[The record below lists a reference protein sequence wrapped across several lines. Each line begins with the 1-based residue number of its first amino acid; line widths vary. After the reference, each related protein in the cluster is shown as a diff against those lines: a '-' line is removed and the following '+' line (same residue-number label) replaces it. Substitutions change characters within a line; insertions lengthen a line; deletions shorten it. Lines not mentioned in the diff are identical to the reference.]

1 MTIPRPTGAS
11 VSSLSHRTM
20 IALAVLGASV
30 LTACAGQQAAT
41 TPAAH
46 GTSSSTG
53 SSSSPQA
60 ATAFRLTTGAGDGDR
75 HAAIGSGG
83 DVEVS
88 GGQITSVS
96 LTAAGGQPVSGTSAA
111 DHRRWSPNGAL
122 AYGTSY
128 RLVVHASDEAGRK
141 QTRTL
146 SFTTLAKD
154 ERLIGTFTPEDG
166 STVGVGMPVS
176 LTFNKPV
183 TDKMAVERGIRVT
196 SDSGQEVVGHWFG
209 DQRLDLRPRAYWKA
223 HAHVTLKLRLDGVKG
238 AANAYGTQ
246 DKTVRFTVGRRQVS
260 TVDVATHTMRVVR
273 DGDTI
278 RTIPITSGAPGR
290 TTYNGQMV
298 ISQKL
303 VSTRM
308 DGASVGYAGEYD
320 IPDVPHAMRLST
332 SGTFIHG
339 NYWAPDSTFGHS
351 NVSHGC
357 VGLNDV
363 QGGGDPGQE
372 AAWFYDNSLI
382 GDVVVVKHSHDHTI
396 APDNGLNGWNMTWQ
410 QWQAGSALG

>member
-1 MTIPRPTGAS
+1 IRSA
-11 VSSLSHRTM
+11 
-20 IALAVLGASV
+20 
-30 LTACAGQQAAT
+30 
-41 TPAAH
+41 
-46 GTSSSTG
+46 
-53 SSSSPQA
+53 
-60 ATAFRLTTGAGDGDR
+60 
-75 HAAIGSGG
+75 G

-88 GGQITSVS
+88 GGRISSVT
-96 LTAAGGQPVSGTSAA
+96 LTTAGGQAVRGTAAG
-111 DHRRWSPNGAL
+111 DHRRWSPDAAL

-128 RLVVHASDEAGRK
+128 RLVVRAADEGGRT
-141 QTRTL
+141 QTRRL

-154 ERLIGTFTPEDG
+154 QRLIGTFTPEDG

-183 TDKMAVERGIRVT
+183 ADKKAVERGIRVT

-209 DQRLDLRPRAYWKA
+209 DQRLDLRPRTYWKA
-223 HAHVTLKLRLDGVKG
+223 HAKVTLSLRLDGVKG
-238 AANAYGTQ
+238 AAGAYGTQ

-260 TVDVATHTMRVVR
+260 TVDAAAHTMRVIR
-273 DGDTI
+273 DGQVV
-278 RTIPITSGAPGR
+278 RTVQITSGAPGS

-298 ISQKL
+298 ISQKF

-308 DGASVGYAGEYD
+308 DGATVGYAGEYD

-339 NYWAPDSTFGHS
+339 NYWAPDSVFGNS

-363 QGGGDPGQE
+363 RGGGDSGQD
-372 AAWFYDNSLI
+372 AAWFYNHSLI
-382 GDVVVVKHSHDHTI
+382 GDVVVVKNSHDRTI
-396 APDNGLNGWNMTWQ
+396 APDNGLNGWNMSWQ
-410 QWQAGSALG
+410 EWKSGSASN

>member
-1 MTIPRPTGAS
+1 M
-11 VSSLSHRTM
+11 SSLPHRTV
-20 IALAVLGASV
+20 IALAVAGASV
-30 LTACAGQQAAT
+30 LTACAGQQPAT
-41 TPAAH
+41 APAAQ
-46 GTSSSTG
+46 GTAPSTA
-53 SSSSPQA
+53 SSPELRA
-60 ATAFRLTTGAGDGDR
+60 ASAAFRLTTGATDGER
-75 HAAIGSGG
+75 HASIRSAG

-88 GGQITSVS
+88 GGKISSVT
-96 LTAAGGQPVSGTSAA
+96 LTTAAGDPVRGTVTA
-111 DHRRWSPNGAL
+111 DHRRWSPDGTL

-128 RLVVHASDEAGRK
+128 RLVVHASDEAGRT
-141 QTRTL
+141 QTRSL
-146 SFTTLAKD
+146 SFTTLTKD

-183 TDKMAVERGIRVT
+183 TDKAAVERGIHVT
-196 SDSGQEVVGHWFG
+196 SDGDQEVVGHWFG
-209 DQRLDLRPRAYWKA
+209 DQRLDLRPQTYWKA
-223 HAHVTLKLRLDGVKG
+223 HTEVTLSLRLDGVKG
-238 AANAYGTQ
+238 AAKAYGTQ

-260 TVDVATHTMRVVR
+260 TVDAAAHTMRVER
-273 DGDTI
+273 DGSTV
-278 RTIPITSGAPGR
+278 RTIAITSGAPGS

-303 VSTRM
+303 ISTRM
-308 DGASVGYAGEYD
+308 DGATVGYAGEYD

-339 NYWAPDSTFGHS
+339 NYWANDSVFGNS

-363 QGGGDPGQE
+363 QGGGDSGQD
-372 AAWFYDNSLI
+372 AAWFYNNSLV

-396 APDNGLNGWNMTWQ
+396 APDNGLNGWNMPWE
-410 QWQAGSALG
+410 QWKAGSALA

>member
-1 MTIPRPTGAS
+1 M
-11 VSSLSHRTM
+11 SSLPHVTV
-20 IALAVLGASV
+20 IALAVVGASV
-30 LTACAGQQAAT
+30 LTACAGSHPGSDPAAQGATPSRASSSGPRAAT
-41 TPAAH
+41 
-46 GTSSSTG
+46 G
-53 SSSSPQA
+53 
-60 ATAFRLTTGAGDGDR
+60 FRLTTGAADGER
-75 HAAIGSGG
+75 HASVGGAG

-88 GGQITSVS
+88 GGKISSVT
-96 LTAAGGQPVSGTSAA
+96 LTTAGGQPVRGTAA
-111 DHRRWSPNGAL
+111 GDRRRWSPDDAL

-128 RLVVHASDEAGRK
+128 HLVVDASDEAGRA
-141 QTRTL
+141 QTRRL

-154 ERLIGTFTPEDG
+154 ERLTGTFTPEDG

-183 TDKMAVERGIRVT
+183 TDKKAVERGIRVT

-209 DQRLDLRPRAYWKA
+209 DQRLDLRPQTYWKA
-223 HAHVTLKLRLDGVKG
+223 HAHVTLSLRLDGVKG

-246 DKTVRFTVGRRQVS
+246 DRTVRFTVGRSQVS
-260 TVDVATHTMRVVR
+260 TVDAGAHTMRVVR
-273 DGDTI
+273 DGQTV
-278 RTIPITSGAPGR
+278 RTIPITSGAPGS

-303 VSTRM
+303 ISTRM
-308 DGASVGYAGEYD
+308 DGATVGYAGEYD

-339 NYWAPDSTFGHS
+339 NYWAQDSVFGHS

-363 QGGGDPGQE
+363 QGGGDPGQN
-372 AAWFYDNSLI
+372 AAWFYDHSLI
-382 GDVVVVKHSHDHTI
+382 GDVVVVQHSHDHTI

-410 QWQAGSALG
+410 EWKAGSALA